1 MLKSQS
7 HSDTQVLPQKNF
19 LFTQGQLTFS
29 RYRYIKC
36 RDQKAIKLVIV
47 TISFAL
53 PATNREIERKENSSD
68 FGVRTTR
75 GGN

>member
-1 MLKSQS
+1 MLKRQY

-36 RDQKAIKLVIV
+36 RDQKAIKLVMNICILKPGV
-47 TISFAL
+47 G
-53 PATNREIERKENSSD
+53 KEK
-68 FGVRTTR
+68 
-75 GGN
+75 